1 MVSKALNEIVAE
13 EADSA
18 IVFQGLPMELN
29 FGALNSSDT
38 NYKLCNFG
46 SDTWTVCVVIFL
58 PIKWS

>member
-38 NYKLCNFG
+38 NYKLCHFG
-46 SDTWTVCVVIFL
+46 SDT
-58 PIKWS
+58 